1 MTRRPA
7 DATTQSLAGEPTG
20 GASGLRLVV
29 AAGPDQ
35 GRSLELAPGT
45 YTVGKAA
52 DCELA
57 LSDAAV
63 SRRHLE
69 VVVTEERVELRDLG
83 SKNGSY
89 YLGARFDR
97 IQVGAGAQVTVGTT
111 ALALM
116 SAPAREPPLHAE
128 GRFGRLVGQTAA
140 MRRVFA
146 ALERLA
152 RTDASIVILGE
163 TGTGK
168 DLAAQAVHAASPRAA
183 APFVVCDLGAVPAQL
198 VEGELFGHVRGAF
211 TGADRDRAGAFE
223 QADGGTIFLD
233 EIGEL
238 ALPLQPRLLRV
249 LESQSVKRVGA
260 AAYRELDVRVVS
272 ATNRDLAAEVE
283 AHGFRA
289 DLFHRLAVAQVRIP
303 PLRERLDDLPLLVG
317 AFLRELSA
325 RGAPP
330 LIVPPETTA
339 ALRSYGWPGN
349 VRQLRNVIE
358 RAAALAPPDG
368 VLRPEV
374 LGLDAAGGGDEPA
387 LRAPVDP
394 SVPFKDAKDRL
405 IHVWEREYMAGL
417 IERSGG
423 NLAQAARVAGIDRA
437 HLYRILRKHGL
448 QR

>member
-1 MTRRPA
+1 MTRPPTG
-7 DATTQSLAGEPTG
+7 ATTQSLAGEPAAG
-20 GASGLRLVV
+20 VSGLRLVV

-35 GRSLELAPGT
+35 GRSLALLPGT
-45 YTVGKAA
+45 YAVGKAS

-57 LSDAAV
+57 LTDAAV

-69 VVVTEERVELRDLG
+69 VVVTEERVELRDLA

-97 IQVGAGAQVTVGTT
+97 IQVGAGAQVTIGTT

-116 SAPAREPPLHAE
+116 TAPSREPPLHTAD
-128 GRFGRLVGQTAA
+128 RFGRLLGQTAS

-168 DLAAQAVHAASPRAA
+168 DLAAQAVHAASARADR
-183 APFVVCDLGAVPAQL
+183 PFVVCDLGAVPAQL
-198 VEGELFGHVRGAF
+198 VESELFGHVRGAF

-238 ALPLQPRLLRV
+238 ALSLQPRLLRL
-249 LESQSVKRVGA
+249 LESRSVKRVGA
-260 AAYRELDVRVVS
+260 VAYRELDVRVVS

-303 PLRERLDDLPLLVG
+303 PLRERLDDLPLLVES
-317 AFLRELSA
+317 FLREPAA
-325 RGAPP
+325 RGGAR
-330 LIVPPETTA
+330 LTVPPETWA

-374 LGLDAAGGGDEPA
+374 LGLDGAGDGEPP
-387 LRAPVDP
+387 LRVPVDP

-417 IERSGG
+417 LERCGD